1 VARAA
6 GASRISSLVDMGLAE
21 AHSQPLGQSG
31 GLVMSK
37 FLIEASYTAEGL
49 KGLQKDKA
57 SGRLEALTKAVQSLS
72 GKVDSMHFALG
83 DDDVI
88 AIVDFADIQAAA
100 ALSAAVALTG
110 LVRMRTTSLL
120 TVVEMDQALARNAA
134 YRGPGQ

>member
-1 VARAA
+1 
-6 GASRISSLVDMGLAE
+6 
-21 AHSQPLGQSG
+21 
-31 GLVMSK
+31 MSK

-57 SGRLEALTKAVQSLS
+57 SGRLEALTNAVQSLN

-120 TVVEMDQALARNAA
+120 TVAEMDQALARNAA
-134 YRGPGQ
+134 YRGPGL